1 MPSEVAVMPHRF
13 GPERSSHN
21 SPQNSGQSAGKILI
35 IDDELAIR
43 ESLETLLSLEGY
55 DVTVAGTAREGMT
68 QIGERSFDVV
78 LLDLALP
85 DKSGMDLLG
94 EIRLVHPEQAPRSQT
109 TLVPVIPR

>member
-1 MPSEVAVMPHRF
+1 MPRRF
-13 GPERSSHN
+13 GADGSI
-21 SPQNSGQSAGKILI
+21 QNSGQGSGQSSGQGAGKILI

-55 DVTVAGTAREGMT
+55 DVTVAGTAREGMA
-68 QIGERSFDVV
+68 QIGERRFDVV

-94 EIRLVHPEQAPRSQT
+94 EIRL
-109 TLVPVIPR
+109 